1 MPYLS
6 AEEHSVQMH
15 ARDLYL
21 AMPGAPVVPR
31 VNGCPMWGDVEGNEH
46 WNFCEAI
53 ARAIVAQSKEQA
65 NA

>member
-1 MPYLS
+1 
-6 AEEHSVQMH
+6 
-15 ARDLYL
+15 
-21 AMPGAPVVPR
+21 MPGAPVVPR